1 MKNNLT
7 LNLMGRW
14 LSYQTRATIP
24 AQERKDTSTEYHR
37 ILSRAGDIGKRN
49 PLLSSY
55 ALCAWFLAMNRC
67 GQRTPEE
74 NCAIM
79 EEVFRNSRLFRLMM
93 GDAEHYLAP
102 KRFQQRQQWSKDT
115 HLRHYANDWVVDV
128 LPGTDTY
135 DLGYNYLEC
144 GVCKLC
150 RDEGYPELAQYLCR
164 LDFLF
169 VEIMGLHL
177 DRTTTLAQGGPMC
190 DFRFRRK

>member
-7 LNLMGRW
+7 LKAMGRW
-14 LSYQTRATIP
+14 LSYQTHSAVS
-24 AQERKDTSTEYHR
+24 AKERKATSIEYYR
-37 ILSRAGDIGKRN
+37 ILSRAGDIGKHN

-67 GQRTPEE
+67 SQRTPKE

-79 EEVFRNSRLFRLMM
+79 EEIFRNSRLFRLMM

-102 KRFQQRQQWSKDT
+102 KRFKQRQQWSKNT

-128 LPGTDTY
+128 LPGTEQY

-150 RDEGYPELAQYLCR
+150 RDEGCPELAQYLCR

-177 DRTTTLAQGGPMC
+177 ERTTTLAQGGSMC